1 MDRLKNLQQQLAYL
15 NEGIVPV
22 GFGEWGVPINMDFNK
37 VLDTLP
43 PDEARKMRRKF
54 RKLWRKRLARAEG
67 SKLHSKLSL
76 IMGLGQASPTKRQKQ
91 VRKNEV
97 FCELTIRR
105 EKSKKG

>member
-15 NEGIVPV
+15 NAGIVPV

-37 VLDTLP
+37 VLATLP
-43 PDEARKMRRKF
+43 LDEARKMRRKF

-67 SKLHSKLSL
+67 SKLHSKLSRT
-76 IMGLGQASPTKRQKQ
+76 MGLGEASPTKKQKQ
-91 VRKNEV
+91 ARKNEV

>member
-15 NEGIVPV
+15 NAGIVPV

-37 VLDTLP
+37 VLATLP
-43 PDEARKMRRKF
+43 LDEARKMRRKF
-54 RKLWRKRLARAEG
+54 RKLWRKRLAKAEG
-67 SKLHSKLSL
+67 SKLHSKLSRT
-76 IMGLGQASPTKRQKQ
+76 MGLGESSPTKKQKQ
-91 VRKNEV
+91 ARKNEV